1 MTSKLFNALEFA
13 AFAHDGQKRADNIT
27 PYIAHPF
34 SVGLILLEH
43 GFSEEVVIA
52 GILHDVVEDTK
63 YTLEDIEKKFGQRVA
78 QIVQGVTEDKQ
89 ITSKEER
96 FKFYL
101 SVLKKSDNEVKAVR
115 AADMLHN
122 RRSVLK
128 ELDNKFNIWQAL
140 HTDKEKY
147 LKESYSK
154 LEIIKET
161 LNGEL
166 VSELEKTIIDI
177 KNYPSSSS
185 L

>member
-1 MTSKLFNALEFA
+1 
-13 AFAHDGQKRADNIT
+13 
-27 PYIAHPF
+27 
-34 SVGLILLEH
+34 
-43 GFSEEVVIA
+43 
-52 GILHDVVEDTK
+52 VE